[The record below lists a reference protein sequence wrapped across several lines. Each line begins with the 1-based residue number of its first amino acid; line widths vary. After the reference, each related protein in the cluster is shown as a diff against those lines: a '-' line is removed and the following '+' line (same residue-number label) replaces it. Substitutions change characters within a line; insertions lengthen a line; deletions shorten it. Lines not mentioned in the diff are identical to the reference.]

1 MPAYPASYQ
10 PLDAKAL
17 QPIASMANGN
27 VMGIPFIPGGWQ
39 IIKAITDSSSGIQA
53 LLVTNSLP
61 SNPDQTYAVLAMGQ
75 LWTGILANYF
85 SGELNNFALSTL
97 QATLGGP
104 PAGAPPPPDSALF
117 CNAFQVQYTEYAEP
131 AIFNILNQAGFATK
145 VAGLPLIVIG
155 QGLGAPLAQLAA
167 MAFRQSRSG
176 IPANLHT
183 AACYTFSTP
192 PMGDSNFATL
202 FTQTIPAAFNVFAAG
217 VDFFANPPQPFP
229 GALPAGIPQ
238 ALPAAIPTLS
248 ILNNQA
254 VDDPWRERSGAY
266 YTQLLG
272 GATSVATTPGNVPAP
287 PPGYNGD
294 LAESLSQ
301 LIAVAYQQT
310 QHPGSQPSPIPA
322 YSLDSFITSLT
333 PSGTRWG
340 AIFLDTA
347 NKRILVVFRGEL
359 SFEES
364 VSALTQIGSV
374 YPTYLPN
381 GCALA
386 PGLDQIYAAVR
397 DGLRNNVVSALSK
410 VGGTTIVMA
419 GHSIG
424 GALANIAALDF
435 ATQAAGITASVA
447 IYTFGAPPSG
457 DPGFQSAFAS
467 KFTGSPISSFQ
478 LSRNGDPFPG
488 LPAVSGG
495 PMTVGAALNLTG
507 GTPYDDNINHS
518 LTSYIVLLK
527 VN

>member
-1 MPAYPASYQ
+1 MSAYPATYQ
-10 PLDAKAL
+10 PLDALAL
-17 QPIASMANGN
+17 QPVASLANGN
-27 VMGIPFIPGGWQ
+27 VMAIPFIPGGWQ

-61 SNPDQTYAVLAMGQ
+61 SDPDQTYAVLAMGQ

-85 SGELNNFALSTL
+85 SGQVNNFALSVL
-97 QATLGGP
+97 QFTLGGP
-104 PAGAPPPPDSALF
+104 PAGAPPPANSALF
-117 CNAFQVQYTEYAEP
+117 CDAFQTQYTNYAEP
-131 AIFNILNQAGFATK
+131 AIFNILKQAGFATQ

-155 QGLGAPLAQLAA
+155 HGLGAPLAKLAA
-167 MAFRQSRSG
+167 MAFRQSRSD

-202 FTQTIPAAFNVFAAG
+202 FTQTIPAAFNVSAA

-229 GALPAGIPQ
+229 GAVQAGVPQ
-238 ALPAAIPTLS
+238 ALSAKIPTLS
-248 ILNNQA
+248 ILNNQP

-272 GATSVATTPGNVPAP
+272 GPASGATTPGNVLAP
-287 PPGYNGD
+287 PQGYSGD
-294 LAESLSQ
+294 LAANLTQ

-310 QHPGSQPSPIPA
+310 QHPGAQPSPIPA
-322 YSLDSFITSLT
+322 YPLDSFITT

-340 AIFLDTA
+340 AIFLDNA
-347 NKRILVVFRGEL
+347 NKRVLVVFRGEL

-364 VSALTQIGSV
+364 VNALTQIGLV

-381 GCALA
+381 GCSVA
-386 PGLDQIYAAVR
+386 PGMDQIYAAVR
-397 DGLRNNVVSALSK
+397 PAFRASVISGLGK
-410 VGGTTIVMA
+410 VGGTAIVMA
-419 GHSIG
+419 GHGVG
-424 GALANIAALDF
+424 GSLANIAALDF
-435 ATQAAGITASVA
+435 ATQVGGITAPVA

-457 DPGFQSAFAS
+457 DPNFQTAFS
-467 KFTGSPISSFQ
+467 SQFTGSAISSFQ

-495 PMTVGAALNLTG
+495 PNTVGAALNLIG

-527 VN
+527 AQ